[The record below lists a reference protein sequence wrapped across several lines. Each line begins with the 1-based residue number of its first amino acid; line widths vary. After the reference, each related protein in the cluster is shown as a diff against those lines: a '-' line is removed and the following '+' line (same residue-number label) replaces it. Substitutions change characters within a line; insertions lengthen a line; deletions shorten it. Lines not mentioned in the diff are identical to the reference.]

1 MRLAFVSSDARILDQ
16 MRKGDEEA
24 LVTLYEHNRRP
35 ITAYVLKNSGDADE
49 AEDVLQECLVILWE
63 RVRAGRFT
71 YRAQLSTFLFSIAKN
86 LWHRSL
92 ARKRREL
99 PAASAEEPFDDA
111 LSTLDLMIEEEDHT
125 GVSNALQKIGETC
138 RELLMF
144 YYWEE
149 LTMEEI
155 ARRMNFAN
163 AATAKSKKYQCKKA
177 LERILT
183 GGAAQ

>member
-16 MRKGDEEA
+16 MRKGDEKA
-24 LVTLYEHNRRP
+24 LVTLYEQNRRP
-35 ITAYVLKNSGDADE
+35 ITAYVLRNSGTRDE

-63 RVRAGRFT
+63 RVKAGKFA
-71 YRAQLSTFLFSIAKN
+71 YSAQLSTFLFSIAKN

-92 ARKRREL
+92 ARKRRESPEMTSTE
-99 PAASAEEPFDDA
+99 PAGEDLSA
-111 LSTLDLMIEEEDHT
+111 LDLMIEHESRARVGE
-125 GVSNALQKIGETC
+125 ALRAIGETC
-138 RELLMF
+138 RQLLML

-149 LTMEEI
+149 ASMEEI

-183 GGAAQ
+183 GGSEQ